1 MGSKHDKKRYFIVK
15 YQINKDGKW
24 DELIELSKKKV
35 GPGKI
40 KESGIV
46 LDLLKKEV
54 LKCDIPGIP
63 AGTQV
68 PYDNI
73 YNHFHKTYAKILELF
88 IK

>member
-46 LDLLKKEV
+46 LLRV
-54 LKCDIPGIP
+54 LRDKVFS
-63 AGTQV
+63 ALGTITF
-68 PYDNI
+68 N
-73 YNHFHKTYAKILELF
+73 F
-88 IK
+88 IWHGH